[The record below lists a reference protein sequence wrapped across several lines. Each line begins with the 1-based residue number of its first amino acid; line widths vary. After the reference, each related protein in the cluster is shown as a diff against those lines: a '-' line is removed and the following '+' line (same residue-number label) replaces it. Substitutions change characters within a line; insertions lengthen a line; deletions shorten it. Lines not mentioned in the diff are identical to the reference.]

1 MRCIMHDIPAGTL
14 GNTAERNTNNVKCV
28 LLEAFRRRGATMLG
42 QRGMDAVLEWHLVAV
57 CCNA

>member
-1 MRCIMHDIPAGTL
+1 MHDIPAGTL

-28 LLEAFRRRGATMLG
+28 LLEAFTRRGATMLG